1 MSQEII
7 SPEVQEGD
15 RADHNVSKKY
25 RWLKRIVWRSVATFV
40 WVYIIV
46 KLLVFDFDVYV
57 ATNYF
62 PMLLVVLDYKVFIF
76 MCAAVVSLLLFDK
89 WHVGGFIFYLIFF
102 PLIAILFII
111 PSYIIKSKNWIA
123 GFFIVNGIIG
133 FLGNLPT

>member
-1 MSQEII
+1 
-7 SPEVQEGD
+7 
-15 RADHNVSKKY
+15 
-25 RWLKRIVWRSVATFV
+25 
-40 WVYIIV
+40 
-46 KLLVFDFDVYV
+46 
-57 ATNYF
+57 
-62 PMLLVVLDYKVFIF
+62 MLLVVLDYKVFIF